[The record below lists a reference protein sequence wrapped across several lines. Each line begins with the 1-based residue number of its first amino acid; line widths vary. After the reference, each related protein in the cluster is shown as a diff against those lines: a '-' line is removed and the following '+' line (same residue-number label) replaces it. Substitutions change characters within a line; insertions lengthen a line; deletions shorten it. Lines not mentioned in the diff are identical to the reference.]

1 MFLALVCGQYRK
13 ALHNEKEERSFS
25 LLDRVTTVPESVKL
39 MWICKIQGVCEHM
52 ECWLLS

>member
-13 ALHNEKEERSFS
+13 AFHNEKEERSFS